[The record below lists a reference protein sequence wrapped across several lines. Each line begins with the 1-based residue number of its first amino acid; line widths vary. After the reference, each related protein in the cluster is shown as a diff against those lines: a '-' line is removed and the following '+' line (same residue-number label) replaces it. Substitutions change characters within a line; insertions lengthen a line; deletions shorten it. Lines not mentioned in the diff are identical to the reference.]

1 MRHNAKKCCE
11 FSAPYKMT
19 VSTQRPGLLQRTLA
33 RACDIRPEETRATLA
48 SFLLV
53 LMLMGSY
60 YILRPVRDA
69 MASDW
74 SDAEVSWLWTF
85 TFFFSTIAVSLY
97 GGAVARIRFQRLVPS
112 VYGLFAASFVLFY
125 LGTQSLTDRVL
136 LDKAFY
142 LWISVFSLFHISVFW
157 SFMADTFSKPQAT
170 RLFGFIG
177 AGASIGAI
185 IGPAA
190 AALLVGDLG
199 TDPLLLIASALI
211 VLTLPIVHWLQRLKL
226 TDLRNRELAV
236 NTADLQSIGGNPL
249 AGFSE
254 FLNSRYLLGIGL
266 FIFFYTSISSFVY
279 FELKNLL
286 TEYDRETRSQ
296 IWAAMDLAVNSLT
309 ILVAAFATGR
319 MARHLGLPFTLASVP
334 VLIGVGML
342 VLAATPMVAVVVA
355 VQIIRRAGN
364 YAISRPA
371 REILFTAVDREVRF
385 KAKPV
390 IDIVIYRGGDMLNA
404 WTFTALTQ
412 GLGLGLSAVA
422 LVGVG
427 IAALWAVT
435 GIYLG
440 RSFMVMNPT
449 ESVPDAAL
457 KAE

>member
-1 MRHNAKKCCE
+1 MTTDNRQH
-11 FSAPYKMT
+11 SA
-19 VSTQRPGLLQRTLA
+19 LQRILS
-33 RACDIRPEETRATLA
+33 RACDIQPHETRATLA
-48 SFLLV
+48 SFMLV
-53 LMLMGSY
+53 LLLMGSY

-69 MASDW
+69 LASEW

-85 TFFFSTIAVSLY
+85 TFFISTIAVSLY
-97 GGAVARIRFQRLVPS
+97 GGAVTRIRFQRLVPS
-112 VYGLFAASFVLFY
+112 VYGLFALSFVLFY
-125 LGTQSLTDRVL
+125 LGNQLLTDRVI

-199 TDPLLLIASALI
+199 TDPLLLIAAAL
-211 VLTLPIVHWLQRLKL
+211 VAVTLPLVNWLQHLKQA
-226 TDLRNRELAV
+226 DLHNQAV
-236 NTADLQSIGGNPL
+236 AVDPADLQSIGGSPL

-254 FLNSRYLLGIGL
+254 FINSRYLLGIGL

-286 TEYDRETRSQ
+286 ADYDRETRSQ
-296 IWAAMDLAVNSLT
+296 IWASMDLAVNSLT

-319 MARHLGLPFTLASVP
+319 MAKYLGLSFTLASIP

-342 VLAATPMVAVVVA
+342 VLAAAPMVGVVVA

-364 YAISRPA
+364 YAVSRPA

-390 IDIVIYRGGDMLNA
+390 IDIVIYRGGDMLYA
-404 WTFTALTQ
+404 WAFSALTQ
-412 GLGLGLSAVA
+412 GLGLGLAAVA
-422 LVGVG
+422 LVGAG
-427 IAALWAVT
+427 IAALWAIT

-440 RSFMVMNPT
+440 QQFKQMNPGDT
-449 ESVPDAAL
+449 TDDGAHPEEAL
-457 KAE
+457 QVE

>member
-1 MRHNAKKCCE
+1 
-11 FSAPYKMT
+11 MT
-19 VSTQRPGLLQRTLA
+19 NKQNELSLVQRSLA
-33 RACDIRPEETRATLA
+33 RACDIQPEETRATLA

-53 LMLMGSY
+53 FMLMGSY

-69 MASDW
+69 LASDW
-74 SDAEVSWLWTF
+74 TDAEVSWLWTF
-85 TFFFSTIAVSLY
+85 TFFISTIVVSLY

-112 VYGLFAASFVLFY
+112 VYGLFAVSFVLFY
-125 LGTQSLTDRVL
+125 LGTQSLAERVL

-185 IGPAA
+185 VGPAA

-199 TDPLLLIASALI
+199 TDPLLLIAAAVV
-211 VLTLPIVHWLQRLKL
+211 VLTLPIVWWLQRLKL
-226 TDLRNRELAV
+226 TDLQNQSV
-236 NTADLQSIGGNPL
+236 SVDPADLQSIGGNPL

-254 FLNSRYLLGIGL
+254 FLQSRYLLGIGL

-286 TEYDRETRSQ
+286 ADYDRETRSQ
-296 IWAAMDLAVNSLT
+296 IWAGMDLAVNSLT
-309 ILVAAFATGR
+309 IVVAAFATGR
-319 MARHLGLPFTLASVP
+319 MARYLGLPFTLASIP
-334 VLIGVGML
+334 VLIGAGML
-342 VLAATPMVAVVVA
+342 VLAAAPMVSVVVA

-364 YAISRPA
+364 YAVSRPA

-404 WTFTALTQ
+404 WAFTALTQ
-412 GLGLGLSAVA
+412 GLGLGLAAVA
-422 LVGVG
+422 LVGAG
-427 IAALWAVT
+427 IAALWALT
-435 GIYLG
+435 GVYLG
-440 RSFMVMNPT
+440 RHFNGLQPSDNPAST
-449 ESVPDAAL
+449 AL
-457 KAE
+457 QVE